1 MQLQR
6 QSCLRYEITLLSCT
20 RHQLNTAPFQLVEFE
35 KANNLVVK
43 FDVPT
48 KAISRILGKGGVS
61 INEIKTNTGASIDVE
76 KEESSPGKSSITVR
90 GTGDQTKDA
99 KAAIMAIA
107 SEVGDEITE
116 VLYIEPQ
123 YHRNFIGKGGETL
136 RQLIINAG
144 GPEDPKS
151 QAGLVHL

>member
-1 MQLQR
+1 M
-6 QSCLRYEITLLSCT
+6 
-20 RHQLNTAPFQLVEFE
+20 VEFE

-43 FDVPT
+43 FDVAT

-90 GTGDQTKDA
+90 GTSDQTTDA
-99 KAAIMAIA
+99 KAAILAIA
-107 SEVGDEITE
+107 SEVGDEATE
-116 VLYIEPQ
+116 ILYIEPQ

-136 RQLIINAG
+136 RQLIMSAG
-144 GPEDPKS
+144 GPEDPKL